1 MNQFYV
7 SFIFIGIAL
16 VVFSLTL
23 ILLDKKK
30 AFNFLKNFDE
40 KKQELIDI
48 INDAEQM
55 IEELNKFSDYIV
67 TQMDFKNEELSN
79 NLKKADEQLENL
91 AQKAQELCNAELP
104 QVMENVNK
112 VTVLKEE
119 NNIKKETGFFI
130 NGSHKD
136 AISKYKESLIK
147 INNILLEKSE
157 LENIDQVY
165 EQIQKSPVNNTEK
178 LLPMNLRHHEVVR
191 LYKSGLSEIEIAK
204 KLGMGKGEVQLIL
217 EVNK

>member
-1 MNQFYV
+1 MSQFYV

-30 AFNFLKNFDE
+30 AFNFLKNYEE

-79 NLKKADEQLENL
+79 NLKKADEQLGNL
-91 AQKAQELCNAELP
+91 AQKAQELYSNETL
-104 QVMENVNK
+104 NK
-112 VTVLKEE
+112 ETVKEVE
-119 NNIKKETGFFI
+119 IKSRNDTKKETSF
-130 NGSHKD
+130 NVNSNSKD
-136 AISKYKESLIK
+136 AVEKYKESLLMHNNRISLDSNDLESIYDTNWQTQK
-147 INNILLEKSE
+147 TMINMNEKV
-157 LENIDQVY
+157 I
-165 EQIQKSPVNNTEK
+165 PVNS
-178 LLPMNLRHHEVVR
+178 RHNEVMR

-204 KLGMGKGEVQLIL
+204 KLGMGKGEVQLII